1 MTNRNRGIVQNQS
14 SLYRFALPTVLV
26 IFVGCAGLGQSP
38 IRYVGDTTEVA
49 ELETPDGFNISPKE
63 LSEIIEA
70 QDGLKIFMDY
80 YYADE
85 NNYYILNAFGLFNS
99 RFTARTHGRMINGQ
113 TGEIYNRTTET
124 WEPDPREQ
132 IDTPLATSH

>member
-1 MTNRNRGIVQNQS
+1 MR
-14 SLYRFALPTVLV
+14 Y
-26 IFVGCAGLGQSP
+26 LGNS
-38 IRYVGDTTEVA
+38 TEVA
-49 ELETPDGFNISPKE
+49 DLETPDGFKVSPTE
-63 LSEIIEA
+63 LRDIIFA
-70 QDGLKIFMDY
+70 RDGAKIFIDD

-132 IDTPLATSH
+132 IDTPLATGH